1 MSAHQSSAAFLV
13 VASCLLAALAPTANA
28 GDYDGWS
35 QGRATFYGGSDGM
48 SIHQGSCMFGNIDGN
63 KGTGWDIAAISD
75 KASDYAG
82 SCGRCYEVACRPT
95 HIRDGYGSS
104 MDRTHSCNGQSS
116 VIVTVTDTCPC
127 YYPSNAYS
135 NKRW

>member
-1 MSAHQSSAAFLV
+1 MLTYFSASLPVIAHHIS
-13 VASCLLAALAPTANA
+13 LLPL
-28 GDYDGWS
+28 
-35 QGRATFYGGSDGM
+35 
-48 SIHQGSCMFGNIDGN
+48 
-63 KGTGWDIAAISD
+63 
-75 KASDYAG
+75 AG

-95 HIRDGYGSS
+95 KVSDGYGGTL
-104 MDRTHSCNGQSS
+104 DRTGSCQGQKS

>member
-1 MSAHQSSAAFLV
+1 MLLLLLLLSSP
-13 VASCLLAALAPTANA
+13 ASLSTLSTP
-28 GDYDGWS
+28 
-35 QGRATFYGGSDGM
+35 
-48 SIHQGSCMFGNIDGN
+48 
-63 KGTGWDIAAISD
+63 
-75 KASDYAG
+75 AG

-95 HIRDGYGSS
+95 YIRDGYGSS
-104 MDRTHSCNGQSS
+104 MDRRHSCYSGKS